1 MEDGSLAFFPVS
13 PEHLPHTDPGLDPE
27 HRCRVHLSKER
38 SQILVPDPP
47 VPGAHIGGKNIRTSS
62 CRELA
67 GRERTGGAT
76 AGLG

>member
-1 MEDGSLAFFPVS
+1 MEDGSLSFFPVI
-13 PEHLPHTDPGLDPE
+13 PEHLPLTDPGLDPE
-27 HRCRVHLSKER
+27 HRCRVHLSRER
-38 SQILVPDPP
+38 SRILALIHQSQGPML
-47 VPGAHIGGKNIRTSS
+47 GGKNIRTSS